1 MFYKTQINV
10 SNTKNSKGA
19 PFYFIYIPI
28 GGTRSPID
36 RHIDKKNAPLHNKK
50 CIPHYLLCHL
60 SINFEFP
67 YIDTVFCR
75 TKVLKFLF
83 VLLFQI

>member
-1 MFYKTQINV
+1 MCQIQKIAKV
-10 SNTKNSKGA
+10 RPSISNISQ
-19 PFYFIYIPI
+19 I
-28 GGTRSPID
+28 GGTRSPTD

-83 VLLFQI
+83 MLLLQI